1 MLRVDDMRRTLPRVL
16 QLAAITS
23 ALLACD
29 GTLGGDDRDAAL
41 CVSCATDAG
50 ARVDAS
56 SDPSETDA
64 GTTEALDAATT
75 DAAPPGDDDAGPPP
89 ELDAGPHDAGPPP
102 IDAGPPPPSSTRQT
116 ARPRGTT
123 GAANGY
129 WEYLPPDDGDATPP
143 PLLVFLHGVGENGDG
158 SAAQLERVLRAG
170 PPRLIDRD
178 RWPAERPFVVLSPQ
192 HPGSGCP
199 TANEVRDF
207 LAFAMTEYAI
217 DATRVYL
224 TGLSCGAI
232 GAWNYLGA
240 NLDAQIVA
248 MVPIAGDGRSAWS
261 RAGCEL
267 GRVPLWAF
275 HGDADTVVRPVGT
288 IEPTT
293 NLMACPSPPRA
304 ELRVTIYPGVAH
316 DSWSRTYDG
325 SAGHDIYAWLLTH
338 HR

>member
-1 MLRVDDMRRTLPRVL
+1 MRRMLSRVP
-16 QLAAITS
+16 QLVAITTC
-23 ALLACD
+23 LLACD
-29 GTLGGDDRDAAL
+29 GTLGGDDTRDAGL
-41 CVSCATDAG
+41 CISCTSDAG
-50 ARVDAS
+50 PRADAS
-56 SDPSETDA
+56 GPLDDA
-64 GTTEALDAATT
+64 GITEPIDGAIPDDAAMP
-75 DAAPPGDDDAGPPP
+75 DAAPPPDDDAGPP
-89 ELDAGPHDAGPPP
+89 DAGPPP
-102 IDAGPPPPSSTRQT
+102 IDAGPPAPSSTRHT
-116 ARPRGTT
+116 ARPLGTT
-123 GAANGY
+123 DAANGY

-143 PLLVFLHGVGENGDG
+143 PLLVFLHGIGENGDG
-158 SAAQLERVLRAG
+158 SAAQLDRVPRAG

-178 RWPAERPFVVLSPQ
+178 QWPADRPFVVLSPQ
-192 HPGSGCP
+192 HAGSGCP

-207 LAFAMTEYAI
+207 LAFALTEY
-217 DATRVYL
+217 DVDETRVYL

-248 MVPIAGDGRSAWS
+248 MVPIAGDGRGAWS

-293 NLMACPSPPRA
+293 SLMACPSPPRA